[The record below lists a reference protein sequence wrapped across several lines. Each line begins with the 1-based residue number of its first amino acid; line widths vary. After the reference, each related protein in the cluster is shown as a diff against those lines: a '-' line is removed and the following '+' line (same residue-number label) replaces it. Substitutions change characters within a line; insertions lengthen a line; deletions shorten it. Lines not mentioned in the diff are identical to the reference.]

1 MATAAGAPLDNV
13 LAILYSPAAGLVVF
27 LITG

>member
-13 LAILYSPAAGLVVF
+13 LPILYSPAAGPAVF
-27 LITG
+27 LVTG